1 MELLLQEWSRG
12 HVPLPARDLP
22 PMSHAMLPAWF
33 PAELRDASSLVR
45 LQAVE
50 RLFVPDTPPQAC
62 YRVVKGRVTLL
73 RPAPGGAPS
82 IVQHAGEGDWLVE
95 PGPFDKTVTCT
106 AFADR
111 PAVVRAVPI
120 RAFRAALR
128 SDAEFANAWS
138 REIAL
143 RAKRLQLTVER
154 LSLTRASDRILHYL
168 ATEGDAARG
177 EVRLAFPLREWA
189 RQLGMTG
196 ETLSRVLADLEDE
209 GIVVRVGRRGF
220 YLPK

>member
-1 MELLLQEWSRG
+1 
-12 HVPLPARDLP
+12 
-22 PMSHAMLPAWF
+22 MLPAWF
-33 PAELRDASSLVR
+33 PDELRGESSLVR
-45 LQAVE
+45 LKAGE
-50 RLFVPDTPPQAC
+50 RLFAPDKPPQAC
-62 YRVVKGRVTLL
+62 YRVVKGRVTLQ
-73 RPAPGGAPS
+73 RQTPDGAPS

-95 PGPFDKTVTCT
+95 PGPFDKNLTCT
-106 AFADR
+106 AFVER

-128 SDAEFANAWS
+128 SDAEFANAWG

-168 ATEGDAARG
+168 ATEGDAANRG

-196 ETLSRVLADLEDE
+196 ETLSRVLADLEAE
-209 GIVVRVGRRGF
+209 GGVVRIGRRGF
-220 YLPK
+220 RLPQ